1 MSDQIDIQLKNIQ
14 EKLQYLLKSY
24 HSVQKEN
31 VQLKKELED
40 TKVIVEEK
48 SAKLNELQQKV
59 DVLKVG
65 INSWSEE
72 DKITLG
78 KRIDTYLKD
87 IDKCLSLLNME

>member
-1 MSDQIDIQLKNIQ
+1 MSDQIDSQLKNIQ
-14 EKLQYLLKSY
+14 EKLQHLLKAY

-31 VQLKKELED
+31 VQLKRELED
-40 TKVIVEEK
+40 NKKLVDEK
-48 SAKLNELQQKV
+48 SARLNQLQQKV

-78 KRIDTYLKD
+78 KRIDAYLKD

>member
-72 DKITLG
+72 DKIALG